1 MIAGIALVVILAFG
15 RGSTPATESAVSGD
29 VAALQAENAQ
39 LLQTI
44 KEMQRREAQYQ
55 SEIETANETITELMG
70 QSGMVAGG
78 TQGGFLQPFADDDF
92 EFDQGQFQDP
102 RVFGD
107 GRMFERRGFG
117 ESQQFF
123 GETTQG
129 F

>member
-1 MIAGIALVVILAFG
+1 MIAGIALVVILTFG
-15 RGSTPATESAVSGD
+15 RGSTPATESAASGD

-55 SEIETANETITELMG
+55 SEIETANETIAQLTA
-70 QSGMVAGG
+70 QWGMVNGE
-78 TQGGFLQPFADDDF
+78 TQGGFLQPFADDNSQ
-92 EFDQGQFQDP
+92 FDQGQFQDP
-102 RVFGD
+102 RFFGN
-107 GRMFERRGFG
+107 GRMFERHGFG
-117 ESQQFF
+117 ESQQFL